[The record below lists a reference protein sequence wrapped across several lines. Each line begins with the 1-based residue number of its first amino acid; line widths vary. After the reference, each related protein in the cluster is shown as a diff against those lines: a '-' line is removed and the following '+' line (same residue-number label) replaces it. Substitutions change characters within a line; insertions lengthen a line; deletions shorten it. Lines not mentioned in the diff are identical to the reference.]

1 MDIQRNISSS
11 RGRRPRFLC
20 ALIVTGLATAFASF
34 AVSGGQASAAT
45 VGIMTITPNSDVAVG
60 ATVSVSATG
69 IINSVTN
76 LPFSGSVVL
85 VQCGNATT
93 DGTPLTSISQI
104 DCDGINQIANIVFG
118 FASSGEV
125 AATDFPTR
133 TSGIGDNARQCL
145 PTPPATLPCGIGL
158 ADLATTGATVQL
170 AGTYTLP
177 ADPNASTTTIGDGSA
192 TTIAGGSTTTVAG
205 GSATTVAG
213 VTTTT
218 VKAAVATTTTARAA
232 AVTTAPT
239 ALAGKMIA
247 NTGTNPWPLAF
258 AAAAVF
264 QFGLLLVLALRDRT
278 QRRAS

>member
-1 MDIQRNISSS
+1 
-11 RGRRPRFLC
+11 
-20 ALIVTGLATAFASF
+20 
-34 AVSGGQASAAT
+34 
-45 VGIMTITPNSDVAVG
+45 MTITPNSDVAVG

-69 IINSVTN
+69 IISSVTN

-158 ADLATTGATVQL
+158 ADPVTTGATVQL

-177 ADPNASTTTIGDGSA
+177 ADPNASTTTIGDGS
-192 TTIAGGSTTTVAG
+192 TTTVAG
-205 GSATTVAG
+205 GSTTTVAG

-218 VKAAVATTTTARAA
+218 VTAAVATTTTARAA
-232 AVTTAPT
+232 VVTTTTT
-239 ALAGKMIA
+239 ALGGKPIP
-247 NTGTNPWPLAF
+247 NTGTNPWPLAL

-264 QFGLLLVLALRDRT
+264 QFGLLLVLALRDPT
-278 QRRAS
+278 QRWVS